1 MYHFAMI
8 VRNHYRSFRRVEPEV
23 RVAIIDDGID
33 DSLAIFQGRIARGK
47 SFLKSPVGSDRPID
61 YWVRPGGHGTQMAK
75 LICQIF
81 RYASLY
87 IIRLDE
93 CIGEK
98 EERQIEIGSAI
109 KVFLLPM
116 R

>member
-1 MYHFAMI
+1 MYQFAII
-8 VRNHYRSFRRVEPEV
+8 VRNNHSKFEIKPEV

-33 DSLAIFQGRIARGK
+33 DKLAIFRGRIAKGK
-47 SFLKSPVGSDRPID
+47 SFLRRPDRSDRQID
-61 YWVRPGGHGTQMAK
+61 YYVRPGGHGTQMAK

-81 RYASLY
+81 PFAMLY

-93 CIGEK
+93 CIGEN
-98 EERQIEIGSAI
+98 EERQIEIGSAT
-109 KVFLLPM
+109 KVCPLPM

>member
-1 MYHFAMI
+1 MI
-8 VRNHYRSFRRVEPEV
+8 VRNNHESFKGVKPEV

-33 DSLAIFQGRIARGK
+33 DRLAIFRGRIAKGK
-47 SFLKSPVGSDRPID
+47 SFLRRPDRSDRPID
-61 YWVRPGGHGTQMAK
+61 YYVRPGGHGTQMAK

-81 RYASLY
+81 PYAMLY

-98 EERQIEIGSAI
+98 EERQIEIDSAT
-109 KVFLLPM
+109 KVCLLPM
-116 R
+116 C

>member
-1 MYHFAMI
+1 MI
-8 VRNHYRSFRRVEPEV
+8 VSNNHESFKVKHEV

-33 DSLAIFQGRIARGK
+33 NRLAIFRGGIVRGK
-47 SFLKSPVGSDRPID
+47 SFLRRPDRLDRPID
-61 YWVRPGGHGTQMAK
+61 YYVRPGGHGTHMAK

-81 RYASLY
+81 PYAMLY

-93 CIGEK
+93 YIGEK
-98 EERQIEIGSAI
+98 EERQIDIDSAT
-109 KVFLLPM
+109 KVCLLPM